1 MMGMSEDK
9 DTSKQQ
15 AFEKTVDP
23 TLQPLH

>member
-1 MMGMSEDK
+1 MMGMPEDK

-15 AFEKTVDP
+15 AFEKPVDP